1 MLISRVGEAS
11 AGFLRGKLWE
21 DVTHAEPLSML
32 TPRVAF
38 FLASAFAVSSSA
50 ASAAAIQTEAGSEKF
65 EIADTQP
72 GNYLSALI
80 ASADRD
86 TPAAEVYSREALRAD
101 PRNADLLERAFEAAL
116 SNGDESSAN
125 SPGSGSLPGIRTTTS
140 RASQSRFTIS
150 NKDNLRLREPICR
163 ARTHCAPAM

>member
-1 MLISRVGEAS
+1 MQSRS
-11 AGFLRGKLWE
+11 QYW
-21 DVTHAEPLSML
+21 

-38 FLASAFAVSSSA
+38 FLASAFAVSCSA
-50 ASAAAIQTEAGSEKF
+50 ASAAVIQTEAGSEKF

-101 PRNADLLERAFEAAL
+101 PRNADLLERAFQAAL

-125 SPGSGSLPGIRTTTS
+125 SLGERLLTRDP
-140 RASQSRFTIS
+140 
-150 NKDNLRLREPICR
+150 NKNL
-163 ARTHCAPAM
+163 AP